1 MADTKFLDYSG
12 LQYFYNKLLTKFPE
26 GTDFS
31 NDFTITRDENTG
43 DITSISLRLG
53 NSLTETPV
61 DPQDPSGPQKIEV
74 NTGALFTKMFETY
87 TVPAG
92 KTDTDNAGK
101 QILRVNPTY
110 LQFEYVDSNST
121 ELRLNVKADGIGA
134 ALAQEAG
141 DGTSQTPGNIYYNT
155 TTHKL
160 SYILPPASASVRGG
174 VRVGDGLT
182 ITDTD
187 KLGVSVDGTTIE
199 INNSTKQIKVKDN
212 TYAPLENQG
221 TELNPEYKV
230 PSQYLPSYVDEV
242 TEGYYVPS
250 GETILVINP
259 DTGNPTEVTLT
270 SNKFYKNRTGEGTAQ
285 SPYIYSNELPGLTDK
300 IYIDLATNNTYR
312 YGGSTFVEISSG
324 AIDIITNNDID
335 TIMNGSSNNEEEEP
349 QP

>member
-53 NSLTETPV
+53 NGLTETPV

-134 ALAQEAG
+134 TLAQETG

-174 VRVGDGLT
+174 IRVGDGLA

-199 INNSTKQIKVKDN
+199 IDNSTKQIKVKAN
-212 TYAPLENQG
+212 TYAPITNVAPQG
-221 TELNPEYKV
+221 EAPDYKI
-230 PSQYLPSYVDEV
+230 PSQYLPSYVDDV
-242 TEGYYVPS
+242 IEGYYNDDDGKFYTTKTEHSPATEPPTYDYS
-250 GETILVINP
+250 GEIP
-259 DTGNPTEVTLT
+259 GETG
-270 SNKFYKNRTGEGTAQ
+270 
-285 SPYIYSNELPGLTDK
+285 K
-300 IYIDLATNNTYR
+300 IYIDLSSTRTFR
-312 YGGSTFVEISSG
+312 YGGSVFVEISSG